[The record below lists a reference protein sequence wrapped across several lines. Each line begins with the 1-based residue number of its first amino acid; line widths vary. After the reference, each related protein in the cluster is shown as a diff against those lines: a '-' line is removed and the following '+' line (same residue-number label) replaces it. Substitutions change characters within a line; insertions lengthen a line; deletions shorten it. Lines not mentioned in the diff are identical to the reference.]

1 MHTSVSIIDYLNDR
15 KIFLVFIEEDFN
27 SIKEVWNKRNSFDQ
41 EFKNITNIR
50 HNKMSSVC
58 LIDWKLL
65 IIQIL
70 KVVLQLPSFEHN
82 NIENPNIK
90 NMHNIL
96 VGFCYKYKLETG
108 NNLDYLQISNFK
120 DNEYSFNITSSDLT
134 LTTDIS
140 NET

>member
-1 MHTSVSIIDYLNDR
+1 
-15 KIFLVFIEEDFN
+15 
-27 SIKEVWNKRNSFDQ
+27 
-41 EFKNITNIR
+41 
-50 HNKMSSVC
+50 
-58 LIDWKLL
+58 
-65 IIQIL
+65 
-70 KVVLQLPSFEHN
+70 
-82 NIENPNIK
+82 
-90 NMHNIL
+90 MHNIL